1 MLKRGESMSW
11 TKVLAADALSPGAR
25 EVVKVG
31 SRKILLVN
39 HEGQLYAVDNACP
52 HLKLSLKK
60 GKIVDG
66 AIVCPW
72 HRSAFDLCTGEV
84 KDWIVWPP
92 VVSKAMG
99 VVSREK
105 TLPVYPVRVEDG
117 SIWVDVA
124 E

>member
-1 MLKRGESMSW
+1 MSW

>member
-1 MLKRGESMSW
+1 MSW
-11 TKVLAADALSPGAR
+11 TKVLASDALSPGAR
-25 EVVKVG
+25 QVVTVG

-39 HEGQLYAVDNACP
+39 HEGQFYAVDNACP

-60 GKIVDG
+60 GKILDG

-72 HRSAFDLCTGEV
+72 HRSAFDLSTGDAKE
-84 KDWIVWPP
+84 WITWPP

-99 VVSREK
+99 MVSQEK
-105 TLPVYPVRVEDG
+105 QLPVYPVRVEDG
-117 SIWVDVA
+117 SILVDVG

>member
-1 MLKRGESMSW
+1 MSW

-31 SRKILLVN
+31 SRKILLLN
-39 HEGQLYAVDNACP
+39 HEGQVYAVDNACP

-84 KDWIVWPP
+84 KDWIAWPP
-92 VVSKAMG
+92 VVSKAMS

>member
-1 MLKRGESMSW
+1 MSW

-25 EVVKVG
+25 QVVKVA

-39 HEGQLYAVDNACP
+39 HEGQFYAVDSACP

-60 GKIVDG
+60 GKILDG

-84 KDWIVWPP
+84 KDWIAWPP
-92 VVSKAMG
+92 VVNKAMG
-99 VVSREK
+99 IVSREK

>member
-1 MLKRGESMSW
+1 MSW
-11 TKVLAADALSPGAR
+11 TKVLAADTLSPGAR
-25 EVVKVG
+25 QVVKVG

-39 HEGQLYAVDNACP
+39 HEGQFYAVDNACP

-92 VVSKAMG
+92 VVGKAMG

-105 TLPVYPVRVEDG
+105 TLPVYPVRVEEG